1 MSLWQF
7 RFSNFP
13 ICIYPRPAPVRCY
26 LTGGQAAMKFH
37 VTLSVLFA
45 LKCPF
50 CLQIAFKKWKWDVPV
65 FSLQNICGTRDYPGS
80 APGHS
85 SMSISDTNAAKLELA
100 RTSLL
105 YLWEASKGKT
115 LKLYDFQVTRCPC
128 LKQISVT
135 PPPPPG
141 PPPALLAWLTLA
153 SPSFSRL
160 RLEEVHTYLK
170 TSMKSRFVKRKQ
182 TYRKAYFCRRA
193 H

>member
-1 MSLWQF
+1 MTCYLFGKTTQVSERMLKTALRVFCWHLALGSFSSHNRYLDSHHFWGFVFLMSLIF
-7 RFSNFP
+7 LP

-85 SMSISDTNAAKLELA
+85 SMSISETNAAKLELA

-105 YLWEASKGKT
+105 YLWEACKGKT
-115 LKLYDFQVTRCPC
+115 LKL
-128 LKQISVT
+128 
-135 PPPPPG
+135 
-141 PPPALLAWLTLA
+141 W
-153 SPSFSRL
+153 FSGD
-160 RLEEVHTYLK
+160 
-170 TSMKSRFVKRKQ
+170 
-182 TYRKAYFCRRA
+182 
-193 H
+193 